1 MAYGLRVQTT
11 TGKTQIDSTQ
21 EMFGMVVKSSGAAT
35 TVSGFIPETDLL
47 LVSSPTLAN
56 GGEIFLG
63 ASWNTERTTAT
74 FREII
79 TPWTIG
85 TPYPLYAAKYIHLTR
100 ASDSGF
106 SYPNKYGIQTLTPSG
121 AIAFDSR
128 ALVATVRPVTLN
140 YFPAIYF
147 APWDNQLMQLP
158 YEYGPVALLTDY
170 VSFNGSRVGN
180 PGSVATR
187 GSFPEGFRF
196 VNNVLDTRDGI
207 RKTGIYYE
215 NYSTLGDFSN
225 QPNYS
230 SIITFRDQQ

>member
-1 MAYGLRVQTT
+1 MAYGLVVQTT

-21 EMFGMVVKSSGAAT
+21 EMFGMIVKSSGTAT
-35 TVSGFIPETDLL
+35 TVSGFIAETDLL

-56 GGEIFLG
+56 GGEVFIA
-63 ASWNTERTTAT
+63 ASWDITGTVAT
-74 FREII
+74 FHEII

-85 TPYPLYAAKYIHLTR
+85 PAYPVYAAKYVHLTR
-100 ASDSGF
+100 AKDAGF

-158 YEYGPVALLTDY
+158 YEYGPVALLSDY

-180 PGSVATR
+180 PGTNPTR
-187 GSFPEGFRF
+187 GAFPEGFRF